1 MTLNLSQFSLKET
14 PQLQPPLGL
23 KVSNL
28 RGATAPFIKGPIP
41 LAWMMAAAMLPGKSL
56 HVGLVL
62 WYLAGLKKTKTF
74 ALGSRD
80 LKRFGVDRKAKGR
93 CLKAMENAG
102 LISVV
107 SRAGCNPIVTL
118 LDATG
123 REHEDGVATLTAKPG
138 QGLVRNLC
146 P

>member
-1 MTLNLSQFSLKET
+1 MTLNLSQFSLKDGFKGT
-14 PQLQPPLGL
+14 PPSRPPKAP

-74 ALGSRD
+74 ALAIASSKDLAWTARRRGAASSLWSALGS
-80 LKRFGVDRKAKGR
+80 
-93 CLKAMENAG
+93 
-102 LISVV
+102 SP
-107 SRAGCNPIVTL
+107 S
-118 LDATG
+118 
-123 REHEDGVATLTAKPG
+123 
-138 QGLVRNLC
+138 
-146 P
+146 